1 MDTVQPALLA
11 PRRPRSGP
19 HSLHKVSVRDA
30 LEPRREPYWGEPIRK
45 GHHVGLRKISAQEA
59 SWIARV
65 RPEGGIQEYK
75 SLGLLRPDFDYDQ
88 AKVEAEK
95 WFKEKAA
102 GHAAPDVITV
112 AEACRAYLKEL
123 RAGERSDTADDDAEP
138 RFERTVYGREK
149 SSRRSAIPAHSI
161 ASVHLSKL
169 TVPQLKA
176 WRNGLRAARDKS
188 KPLGLSAS
196 NRTLTALKAALNLAV
211 TNNPALASKGLEWSA
226 IVPHEIEEDTRR
238 ELVLDLKERRALLKA
253 ATGGVRD
260 LIDAAML
267 TGARAGE
274 LTSAK
279 VSQFNPRAREITLT
293 GKTGKRKIKIQAA
306 AVTLFKRLA
315 KGKALDAH
323 LLTRDDGTPWGHS
336 DWDELVKDAAKAAK
350 LPADPHTGT
359 CLYTL
364 RHSWITEMIADGMT
378 TLDVAR
384 LAGTSLQ
391 MIEKHYGKASKDVE
405 KRLNMVKMR

>member
-1 MDTVQPALLA
+1 
-11 PRRPRSGP
+11 
-19 HSLHKVSVRDA
+19 
-30 LEPRREPYWGEPIRK
+30 
-45 GHHVGLRKISAQEA
+45 
-59 SWIARV
+59 
-65 RPEGGIQEYK
+65 
-75 SLGLLRPDFDYDQ
+75 
-88 AKVEAEK
+88 
-95 WFKEKAA
+95 
-102 GHAAPDVITV
+102 
-112 AEACRAYLKEL
+112 
-123 RAGERSDTADDDAEP
+123 
-138 RFERTVYGREK
+138 
-149 SSRRSAIPAHSI
+149 
-161 ASVHLSKL
+161 
-169 TVPQLKA
+169 
-176 WRNGLRAARDKS
+176 
-188 KPLGLSAS
+188 
-196 NRTLTALKAALNLAV
+196 
-211 TNNPALASKGLEWSA
+211 
-226 IVPHEIEEDTRR
+226 
-238 ELVLDLKERRALLKA
+238 
-253 ATGGVRD
+253 
-260 LIDAAML
+260 ML

-279 VSQFNPRAREITLT
+279 VSQFKPRAREIILT

-336 DWDELVKDAAKAAK
+336 DWDELVKAAATRAK

-405 KRLNMVKMR
+405 ARLNKVKMR